1 MWATF
6 KREETLG
13 KKITGNACDIK
24 YAWDR
29 NALMLRTG
37 ESGQKRY
44 TEKRRN
50 RETEKEGGR
59 RAQYRTTNM
68 SLLLAWRES
77 IFKLEFKCF

>member
-1 MWATF
+1 MGQERFNAENWRIGAEEIQ
-6 KREETLG
+6 KRE
-13 KKITGNACDIK
+13 
-24 YAWDR
+24 
-29 NALMLRTG
+29 
-37 ESGQKRY
+37 
-44 TEKRRN
+44 EKRRN